1 MATSLTGFSLIE
13 SIPNNSN
20 GNGWETGHKWT
31 MSRNSSRIFVNEEK
45 EMNET
50 YWISVSDMYFLLPFF
65 MPFMVKPL
73 TRFMDLCGSEG
84 AILDCTLVF
93 NETNRTFETNDVYQS
108 TRFVCQ
114 SVCMSVCMCVC
125 VWVSACV
132 LVCVCVFSTRDSCH
146 KWARSYQW
154 AFYQR
159 LLAPLRWMWPP
170 ALFQA
175 AVPYWWLH
183 ITHPSHPSYHVTCF
197 TCTASALLEHHWGNL
212 IRFMFNY

>member
-132 LVCVCVFSTRDSCH
+132 LVCVCVCLVHEILVINEPGATSGLFIKGYWRHYGECGHRRFS
-146 KWARSYQW
+146 K
-154 AFYQR
+154 
-159 LLAPLRWMWPP
+159 PP
-170 ALFQA
+170 F
-175 AVPYWWLH
+175 P
-183 ITHPSHPSYHVTCF
+183 IGGS
-197 TCTASALLEHHWGNL
+197 
-212 IRFMFNY
+212 I